1 MNELEQ
7 LKDAIRRLSTNPEL
21 LKMVGPSDEENAA
34 AEARIKQLDALAP
47 LCHWDDSYRGGVVR
61 EARECWDRVMFE
73 QGRFEERYC

>member
-34 AEARIKQLDALAP
+34 AGARMKQIDTLEPHCKWGLTYANGET
-47 LCHWDDSYRGGVVR
+47 RN
-61 EARECWDRVMFE
+61 ARERYHRIMAE
-73 QGRFEERYC
+73 QSRFEERYC